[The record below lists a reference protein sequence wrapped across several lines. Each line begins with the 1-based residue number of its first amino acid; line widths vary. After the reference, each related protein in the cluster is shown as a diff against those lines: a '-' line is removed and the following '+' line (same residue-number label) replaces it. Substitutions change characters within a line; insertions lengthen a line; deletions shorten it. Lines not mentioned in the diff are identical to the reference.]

1 MADER
6 RDVVVTDIK
15 IPFLSL
21 MVLTIKWVLAAIPAL
36 IILWLLTMVGMMV
49 FWGLMGAII
58 GPHW

>member
-6 RDVVVTDIK
+6 TEVVVTDIR

-21 MVLTIKWVLAAIPAL
+21 MVLTIKWVLASIPAL
-36 IILWLLTMVGMMV
+36 IILWLLAMAGMMV
-49 FWGLMGAII
+49 FWGLMNAII